1 VFHGKTGRFG
11 IAVIPQKS
19 KFEAISK
26 KIRDKFHFNL
36 NDDAYTL
43 ITKVNP
49 IIRG

>member
-1 VFHGKTGRFG
+1 VFHGKTGRPG

-19 KFEAISK
+19 KFKTICK
-26 KIRDKFHFNL
+26 KIRGTFHFNL